1 MTVGIDEIYVRD
13 KNLNKIGLIENAE
26 SIIWTNRY
34 FECGDFEIY
43 APASKKTLN
52 LCKIGRFL
60 THNDSNV
67 PMIIEEYKITTD
79 LDGIDYITI
88 SGRCATAILARRV
101 IFGTTAK
108 RPEEYASLRIREL
121 ITHNAIMPTEIYG
134 NSVRRIDKLKF
145 SESLLYPD
153 EIEYESGEYEGQNLY
168 KAVTDICK
176 QNGFG
181 IKVQLE
187 FPQGTTNIE
196 KENTGFLNVVLYNG
210 LDQSKDQD
218 EFEAVVFSPSHGN
231 LAESEY
237 GVSWTNYANSPIA
250 FAKTGAHAGTVSS
263 FGQASGLDRYEISVD
278 VSDIDASNVDSEY
291 EYTAMS
297 RTRAYEL
304 ISNYKQ
310 NVAFDGKVVFSE
322 SYTYKID
329 YDLGDIVTME
339 NEYGATETL
348 RVVEVIESL
357 DSNGYVI
364 TPILKGVTEITN

>member
-1 MTVGIDEIYVRD
+1 M
-13 KNLNKIGLIENAE
+13 
-26 SIIWTNRY
+26 
-34 FECGDFEIY
+34 
-43 APASKKTLN
+43 
-52 LCKIGRFL
+52 
-60 THNDSNV
+60 
-67 PMIIEEYKITTD
+67 
-79 LDGIDYITI
+79 
-88 SGRCATAILARRV
+88 
-101 IFGTTAK
+101 
-108 RPEEYASLRIREL
+108 
-121 ITHNAIMPTEIYG
+121 
-134 NSVRRIDKLKF
+134 
-145 SESLLYPD
+145 
-153 EIEYESGEYEGQNLY
+153 
-168 KAVTDICK
+168 
-176 QNGFG
+176 
-181 IKVQLE
+181 
-187 FPQGTTNIE
+187 
-196 KENTGFLNVVLYNG
+196 
-210 LDQSKDQD
+210 
-218 EFEAVVFSPSHGN
+218 
-231 LAESEY
+231 
-237 GVSWTNYANSPIA
+237 SWTNYANSPIA